1 VPELPRD
8 EDDVEALGD
17 QERGGRM
24 PQVAPAELFRDEAE
38 ALERRLLGEPGGG
51 TRFIRWR
58 ARSLSPLG
66 DAGAREVGIEREL
79 GFEKL
84 AHS

>member
-1 VPELPRD
+1 MPELPRD

-38 ALERRLLGEPGGG
+38 ALERRLLGGPGGG
-51 TRFIRWR
+51 TGSPASEISHAQGR
-58 ARSLSPLG
+58 ALSP
-66 DAGAREVGIEREL
+66 AE
-79 GFEKL
+79 
-84 AHS
+84 